1 MGQVA
6 FVFPG
11 QGSQAAGMGKALYD
25 SFAAARAV
33 FAEADAVLGFPLSEL
48 CFQGPDEQLKL
59 TENTQPAIL
68 AVSVAACRVLSE
80 AGVRPDFVAGHS
92 LGEYSALVA
101 ANSLSLADGL
111 RIVRKRGTYMQES
124 VPVGQ
129 GGMAAILGMT
139 ADQVEALCREA
150 AQGEVLSPAN
160 LNSPSQIVIA
170 GAAAAVDRALQ
181 LAKSHG
187 ARKAVQLSVSAP
199 FHCALM
205 QPAQERLAKDLGQ
218 VSFRNPEVP
227 LINNADAAEVCSGDA
242 IADSLSR
249 QVCSPV
255 RWAESIQKLI
265 SAGVQLFVEVGP
277 GKVLG
282 GLIRQINRTVKMANV
297 EDPQS
302 LAQTLDMASAV
313 KPLG

>member
-1 MGQVA
+1 MGQIA

-11 QGSQAAGMGKALYD
+11 QGSQAVGMGKALD
-25 SFAAARAV
+25 ESFEAARAV
-33 FAEADAVLGFPLSEL
+33 FAEADAVLGFPLRQL

-59 TENTQPAIL
+59 TENTQPSIL
-68 AVSVAACRVLSE
+68 AVSIAACRVLSE
-80 AGVRPDFVAGHS
+80 AGLRPDFVAGHS

-101 ANSLSLADGL
+101 ANSLSLADAL
-111 RIVRKRGTYMQES
+111 RTVRKRGTYMQES
-124 VPVGQ
+124 VPVGH
-129 GGMAAILGMT
+129 GAMAAILGIT
-139 ADQVEALCREA
+139 VDQVEALCRDA

-170 GAAAAVDRALQ
+170 GTAAAVDRALP

-187 ARKAVQLSVSAP
+187 ARKAVRLSVSAP

-205 QPAQERLAKDLGQ
+205 QPAQERLAKDLRQ
-218 VSFRNPEVP
+218 VAFLDPEYP
-227 LINNADAAEVCSGDA
+227 LINNADAAEVRSGDA
-242 IADSLSR
+242 IAGSLSR

-255 RWAESIQKLI
+255 RWTESIQKLI

-277 GKVLG
+277 GKVLC
-282 GLIRQINRTVKMANV
+282 GLIRQIDRTVRTANV

-302 LAQTLDMASAV
+302 LAETLEMASAV
-313 KPLG
+313 RPLG

>member
-1 MGQVA
+1 
-6 FVFPG
+6 
-11 QGSQAAGMGKALYD
+11 MGKALHD
-25 SFAAARAV
+25 SFEAARAV
-33 FAEADAVLGFPLSEL
+33 FEEADAVLGFPLSQL
-48 CFQGPDEQLKL
+48 CFQGPDDQLKL

-68 AVSVAACRVLSE
+68 AVSAAAWRVLSE

-101 ANSLSLADGL
+101 ANSLSLSDAL
-111 RIVRKRGTYMQES
+111 RVVRKRGTYMQES

-129 GGMAAILGMT
+129 GAMAAILGLT

-160 LNSPSQIVIA
+160 LNTPSQIVIA
-170 GAAAAVDRALQ
+170 GTAAAVDRALQ

-218 VSFRNPEVP
+218 IAFGNPEYL
-227 LINNADAAEVCSGDA
+227 LINNADAAELRSGDA
-242 IADSLSR
+242 IASSLSR
-249 QVCSPV
+249 QVCSSV
-255 RWAESIQKLI
+255 RWTESVQKLI
-265 SAGVQLFVEVGP
+265 SAGVQLFVELGP
-277 GKVLG
+277 GKVLC
-282 GLIRQINRTVKMANV
+282 GLIRQIDRTVRTANI

-302 LAQTLDMASAV
+302 LAQTLETV
-313 KPLG
+313 KSLG

>member
-1 MGQVA
+1 MGQIA

-11 QGSQAAGMGKALYD
+11 QGSQAAGMGKVLCD
-25 SFAAARAV
+25 SFEVARAV
-33 FAEADAVLGFPLSEL
+33 YAEADAVLGLPLSQL
-48 CFQGPDEQLKL
+48 CFEGPDEQLKL

-68 AVSVAACRVLSE
+68 AVSTAAYRVLSE

-92 LGEYSALVA
+92 LGEYAALVA
-101 ANSLSLADGL
+101 ANSLSLADAL

-129 GGMAAILGMT
+129 GAMAAILGMS
-139 ADQVEALCREA
+139 ADQVEVLCREA

-187 ARKAVQLSVSAP
+187 AKKAVLLSVSAP

-218 VSFRNPEVP
+218 ISFRNPEYP

-249 QVCSPV
+249 QVCLPV
-255 RWAESIQKLI
+255 RWTESIRNLI

-277 GKVLG
+277 GKVLC
-282 GLIRQINRTVKMANV
+282 GLIRQIDRTVRTANV
-297 EDPQS
+297 EDRQS
-302 LAQTLDMASAV
+302 LTQALDMARAV
-313 KPLG
+313 KPLE

>member
-1 MGQVA
+1 MGQIA

-25 SFAAARAV
+25 SFEAARAV
-33 FAEADAVLGFPLSEL
+33 FSEADAVLGFPLSQL
-48 CFQGPDEQLKL
+48 CFLGPDDQLKL

-68 AVSVAACRVLSE
+68 AVSTAASRVLSE
-80 AGVRPDFVAGHS
+80 AGVKPDFVAGHS

-101 ANSLSLADGL
+101 ANSLSLGDAL
-111 RIVRKRGTYMQES
+111 QVVRKRGTYMQES

-129 GGMAAILGMT
+129 GAMAAILGLT

-170 GAAAAVDRALQ
+170 GTAAAVERAVQ

-187 ARKAVQLSVSAP
+187 ARKAKQLSVSAP

-205 QPAQERLAKDLGQ
+205 QPAQEHLAQDLGQ
-218 VSFRNPEVP
+218 LSFRNPEYP
-227 LINNADAAEVCSGDA
+227 LINNVDAAEVRSADA
-242 IADSLSR
+242 IAGSLSR
-249 QVCSPV
+249 QVCSSV
-255 RWAESIQKLI
+255 RWTESIQKLI
-265 SAGVQLFVEVGP
+265 STGVQLFVEVGP
-277 GKVLG
+277 GKVLC
-282 GLIRQINRTVKMANV
+282 GLIRQIDRAVRTANV
-297 EDPQS
+297 EDPPS
-302 LAQTLDMASAV
+302 LAQTLETV
-313 KPLG
+313 KSLG

>member
-1 MGQVA
+1 
-6 FVFPG
+6 
-11 QGSQAAGMGKALYD
+11 MGKALHD
-25 SFAAARAV
+25 CFEAARAV
-33 FAEADAVLGFPLSEL
+33 FAEADAVLGFSLSQL

-68 AVSVAACRVLSE
+68 SVSTAACRVLSE

-101 ANSLSLADGL
+101 ASSLSLADAL
-111 RIVRKRGTYMQES
+111 RIVRKRGRYMQES

-139 ADQVEALCREA
+139 TDQVEALCREA
-150 AQGEVLSPAN
+150 AQGDILSPAN

-170 GAAAAVDRALQ
+170 GTAAAVDRALQ
-181 LAKSHG
+181 LARAQG
-187 ARKAVQLSVSAP
+187 AKKALSVPVSAP

-227 LINNADAAEVCSGDA
+227 LINNADAAEVRSGDA

-255 RWAESIQKLI
+255 RWSESIQKLI
-265 SAGVQLFVEVGP
+265 STGVRLFVEVGP
-277 GKVLG
+277 GKVLC
-282 GLIRQINRTVKMANV
+282 GLIRQIDRTVKTASV
-297 EDPQS
+297 GDPQS
-302 LAQTLDMASAV
+302 LAQTVEAARAV
-313 KPLG
+313 KALE

>member
-1 MGQVA
+1 MGQIA

-11 QGSQAAGMGKALYD
+11 QGSQAAGMGKALCD
-25 SFAAARAV
+25 SFEVARSV
-33 FAEADAVLGFPLSEL
+33 FAEADAVLGLPLSQL
-48 CFQGPDEQLKL
+48 CFEGPDEQLKL

-68 AVSVAACRVLSE
+68 AVSTAACRVLSE

-92 LGEYSALVA
+92 LGEYAALVA
-101 ANSLSLADGL
+101 ANSLSLADAL

-129 GGMAAILGMT
+129 GAMAAILGMT
-139 ADQVEALCREA
+139 ADQVEALCCEA
-150 AQGEVLSPAN
+150 AQAEVLSPAN

-187 ARKAVQLSVSAP
+187 AKKAVLLSVSAP

-205 QPAQERLAKDLGQ
+205 QPAQQRLAKDLGQ
-218 VSFRNPEVP
+218 ISFRNPECP
-227 LINNADAAEVCSGDA
+227 LINNADADEVRAGNA

-277 GKVLG
+277 GKVLC
-282 GLIRQINRTVKMANV
+282 GLIRQIDRTVRTANV

-302 LAQTLDMASAV
+302 LTQALDMAKAV
-313 KPLG
+313 KLLE

>member
-1 MGQVA
+1 
-6 FVFPG
+6 
-11 QGSQAAGMGKALYD
+11 MGKALYD

>member
-1 MGQVA
+1 MGQIA

-11 QGSQAAGMGKALYD
+11 QGSQAAGMGKALHE
-25 SFAAARAV
+25 SFETARAV
-33 FAEADAVLGFPLSEL
+33 FAEADAVLGFPLSQL

-68 AVSVAACRVLSE
+68 AVSVAAFRVLSE
-80 AGVRPDFVAGHS
+80 AGLRPDFVAGHS

-101 ANSLSLADGL
+101 ANSLSLADAL
-111 RIVRKRGTYMQES
+111 RIVRKRGSYMQES

-139 ADQVEALCREA
+139 AEQVEALCREA
-150 AQGEVLSPAN
+150 AQGEVLAPAN
-160 LNSPSQIVIA
+160 LNSPSQIVISGTA
-170 GAAAAVDRALQ
+170 SAVERALQ
-181 LAKSHG
+181 VAKDRG
-187 ARKAVQLSVSAP
+187 AKRALLLPVSAP

-205 QPAQERLAKDLGQ
+205 RSAQERLAMDLGPIA
-218 VSFRNPEVP
+218 FRNPECP
-227 LINNADAAEVCSGDA
+227 LINNADAASVLSGA
-242 IADSLSR
+242 AMADSLSR

-255 RWAESIQKLI
+255 RWTESIQKLI

-277 GKVLG
+277 GKVLC
-282 GLIRQINRTVKMANV
+282 GLIRQIDRTVKTANV

-302 LAQTLDMASAV
+302 LAQTLAAAKS
-313 KPLG
+313 LE

>member
-1 MGQVA
+1 MGQIA

-11 QGSQAAGMGKALYD
+11 QGSQAAGMGKALCD
-25 SFAAARAV
+25 SFEAARAV
-33 FAEADAVLGFPLSEL
+33 FAEADAVLGFPLSQL

-68 AVSVAACRVLSE
+68 AVSTAACRVLSE
-80 AGVRPDFVAGHS
+80 AGVKPDFVAGHS

-101 ANSLSLADGL
+101 AISLSLGDAL
-111 RIVRKRGTYMQES
+111 RVVRKRGTYMQES

-129 GGMAAILGMT
+129 GAMAAILGLT

-150 AQGEVLSPAN
+150 AQGEILSPAN

-170 GAAAAVDRALQ
+170 GTAAAVDRALQ

-187 ARKAVQLSVSAP
+187 ARKAVQLPVSAP

-205 QPAQERLAKDLGQ
+205 QPAQERLAKDLRQ
-218 VSFRNPEVP
+218 IAFRNLEYP
-227 LINNADAAEVCSGDA
+227 LINNADAAELRSGDA

-249 QVCSPV
+249 QVCSSV
-255 RWAESIQKLI
+255 RWTESVQKLI

-277 GKVLG
+277 GKVLC
-282 GLIRQINRTVKMANV
+282 GLIRQIDRTVKTANV

-302 LAQTLDMASAV
+302 LAQTLETV
-313 KPLG
+313 KSLG

>member
-25 SFAAARAV
+25 SFEAARAV
-33 FAEADAVLGFPLSEL
+33 FAEADAVLGFPLSAL
-48 CFQGPDEQLKL
+48 CFQGPDDQLKL

-181 LAKSHG
+181 LSKSHG

-205 QPAQERLAKDLGQ
+205 QPAQERLAKDLEQ
-218 VSFRNPEVP
+218 ISFRSPEVP
-227 LINNADAAEVCSGDA
+227 LINNADAAEVRSGDA

-282 GLIRQINRTVKMANV
+282 GLIRQIDRTVKTANV

-313 KPLG
+313 KPLE

>member
-1 MGQVA
+1 MGQIA

-11 QGSQAAGMGKALYD
+11 QGSQVVGMGKALHD
-25 SFAAARAV
+25 SFEAARAV
-33 FAEADAVLGFPLSEL
+33 FEEADAVLRFPLSQL
-48 CFQGPDEQLKL
+48 CFQGPDDQLKL

-68 AVSVAACRVLSE
+68 AVSTAAWRVLSE

-101 ANSLSLADGL
+101 ANSLSLSDAL
-111 RIVRKRGTYMQES
+111 RVVRKRGTYMQES

-129 GGMAAILGMT
+129 GAMAAILGLT
-139 ADQVEALCREA
+139 TEQVEALCREA

-160 LNSPSQIVIA
+160 LNTPSQVVIA

-187 ARKAVQLSVSAP
+187 ARKAVPLSVSAP

-205 QPAQERLAKDLGQ
+205 QPAQERLVKDLGRIA
-218 VSFRNPEVP
+218 FGNPEYP
-227 LINNADAAEVCSGDA
+227 LINNADASELRSGDT
-242 IADSLSR
+242 IAGSLSR

-255 RWAESIQKLI
+255 RWTESVQKLI
-265 SAGVQLFVEVGP
+265 SAGVKLFVELGP
-277 GKVLG
+277 GKVLC
-282 GLIRQINRTVKMANV
+282 GLIRQIDRTVKTANV
-297 EDPQS
+297 EDPPS
-302 LAQTLDMASAV
+302 LAQTLETLKS
-313 KPLG
+313 LG

>member
-1 MGQVA
+1 MGQIA

-11 QGSQAAGMGKALYD
+11 QGSQAAGMGKALHD
-25 SFAAARAV
+25 SFEAARAV
-33 FAEADAVLGFPLSEL
+33 FAEADAVLGFPLSQL

-68 AVSVAACRVLSE
+68 AVSTAACRVLSE

-101 ANSLSLADGL
+101 ASSLSLADAL
-111 RIVRKRGTYMQES
+111 RIVRKRGRYMQES

-139 ADQVEALCREA
+139 TDQVEALCREA
-150 AQGEVLSPAN
+150 AQGDILSSAN

-170 GAAAAVDRALQ
+170 GTATAVDRALQ
-181 LAKSHG
+181 LAKAQG
-187 ARKAVQLSVSAP
+187 AKRALPLPVSAP

-205 QPAQERLAKDLGQ
+205 QPAQERLARDLAQ

-227 LINNADAAEVCSGDA
+227 LINNVDAAEVRSGDA

-255 RWAESIQKLI
+255 RWTESIQKLI

-277 GKVLG
+277 GKVLC
-282 GLIRQINRTVKMANV
+282 GLIRQIDRTVKTASV

-302 LAQTLDMASAV
+302 LAQTVDAARAV
-313 KPLG
+313 KPLE